1 LVKRLE
7 RERPTVTIA
16 EVRGTLQRVGSV
28 IRRIVG
34 VPDYPRYLAHMR
46 ECHPQVT
53 PVTREEFERA
63 RLEDKYSRPGQRC
76 C

>member
-1 LVKRLE
+1 M
-7 RERPTVTIA
+7 TITELRDTLHRVGA
-16 EVRGTLQRVGSV
+16 VVRG
-28 IRRIVG
+28 IVG

-46 ECHPQVT
+46 ECHPQST
-53 PVTREEFERA
+53 PLTPEEFERV